1 MVRERERKRGDLKHL
16 SVHQWIRSAIPDSQH
31 PTSPVGFLFLK
42 LPPPPCAVLLESL
55 AMNGT
60 SNFWQCPVH
69 NMAMWIRHL
78 LKGTADETDE
88 VDLQV
93 LCLTGEGVTLSVPCS
108 MLGYELRRLV
118 SEKLPCKPGAKL
130 AVHHVNTKLTLN
142 QTLAE
147 QGIVGK
153 SAMLSCTYIP
163 TNVYTA
169 WCYVCGLPTSE
180 REVAAGRCYATWGSD
195 RWRVFTLSSPQPCK
209 IDFWWK
215 IQPKPGAGDLAIW
228 AFKAWVLVRISTKAW
243 SWWPCHRA
251 FKAWV
256 LFWKFNQCLERVTL
270 PSSLQSLS
278 FGNVDFNQNLEQVTL
293 PSSLQSLSFGF
304 MIFTNAWSGRPC
316 HRVFKAGV
324 LAVNV
329 NQSLER
335 VTLPSSLQSLS
346 FDGWFQPK
354 PGAGDLAIEPSKF
367 EFWWEFQPKPG
378 AGEPCRRAFKV
389 WVLAMISFKAWSGWP
404 CHRVFK
410 AWVFGMEFQP
420 KPGAGDLAIEPSKLE
435 FCQST
440 FNQSLGARWSCHRVF
455 RAWVLRLWFQRKP
468 GASDLAVKPSEL
480 DLWLEI
486 QPKPGAGDLAIESSK
501 LEFWPRF

>member
-1 MVRERERKRGDLKHL
+1 
-16 SVHQWIRSAIPDSQH
+16 
-31 PTSPVGFLFLK
+31 
-42 LPPPPCAVLLESL
+42 
-55 AMNGT
+55 
-60 SNFWQCPVH
+60 
-69 NMAMWIRHL
+69 MWIRHL

-180 REVAAGRCYATWGSD
+180 REVALEGVTQLEAATGGEYLHYLPRSLAKLTFGEKFNRSLEWVTFPPSLQSLSFGENFNQSLEL
-195 RWRVFTLSSPQPCK
+195 VTLPSSLQSLS
-209 IDFWWK
+209 F
-215 IQPKPGAGDLAIW
+215 
-228 AFKAWVLVRISTKAW
+228 VL
-243 SWWPCHRA
+243 C
-251 FKAWV
+251 
-256 LFWKFNQCLERVTL
+256 FNQCLERVTL

-278 FGNVDFNQNLEQVTL
+278 FGVDFNQNLEQVTL

-304 MIFTNAWSGRPC
+304 YFHQCLERATLPSSLQSWSFGRD
-316 HRVFKAGV
+316 
-324 LAVNV
+324 V

-346 FDGWFQPK
+346 FDG
-354 PGAGDLAIEPSKF
+354 
-367 EFWWEFQPKPG
+367 
-378 AGEPCRRAFKV
+378 
-389 WVLAMISFKAWSGWP
+389 
-404 CHRVFK
+404 
-410 AWVFGMEFQP
+410 
-420 KPGAGDLAIEPSKLE
+420 
-435 FCQST
+435 
-440 FNQSLGARWSCHRVF
+440 
-455 RAWVLRLWFQRKP
+455 
-468 GASDLAVKPSEL
+468 
-480 DLWLEI
+480 
-486 QPKPGAGDLAIESSK
+486 
-501 LEFWPRF
+501 